1 MSAHAIRMPPAR
13 PRRRR
18 WPSRILGLLATAAL
32 LGSGAAIATMVIPER
47 EAAVVPAA
55 PAATPAA
62 VAKKKSGGLTES
74 QKQARHAAAVTMRE
88 QGYEPV
94 RLADWKPAHELRVM
108 VGRADTGALR
118 AFFFVKREF
127 VGNDD
132 PSSSGKLRVASAG
145 KRGVTLAYGL
155 STGGAEKVR
164 FEWQDGQ
171 LTPTAAV
178 PPVTLR

>member
-18 WPSRILGLLATAAL
+18 WPKRILGVLATAAL
-32 LGSGAAIATMVIPER
+32 LGSGAAIASMVIPKDEV
-47 EAAVVPAA
+47 AVTPAA
-55 PAATPAA
+55 PAATPAP
-62 VAKKKSGGLTES
+62 VAKKKPGGLTAA

-94 RLADWKPAHELRVM
+94 RLADWKPANELRVM
-108 VGRADTGALR
+108 VGQADTGARR
-118 AFFFVKREF
+118 AFFWVKREF

-132 PSSSGKLRVASAG
+132 PSSSGKLRVASVG

-155 STGGAEKVR
+155 TAGGTEKVR
-164 FEWQDGQ
+164 FEWRDGQ
-171 LTPTAAV
+171 LQPTAAV